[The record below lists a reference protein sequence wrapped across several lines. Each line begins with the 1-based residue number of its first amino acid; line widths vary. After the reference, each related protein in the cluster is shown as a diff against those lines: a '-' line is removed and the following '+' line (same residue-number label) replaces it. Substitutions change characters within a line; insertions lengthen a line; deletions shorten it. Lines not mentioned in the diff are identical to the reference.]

1 MGWLTLLHC
10 RPEDKG
16 TVLLVDKIT
25 AGLKAKMSKPVGY
38 TSVALDA
45 RFTVIRCK
53 ESNYANFVF
62 DSSPAQ
68 CLLAC

>member
-1 MGWLTLLHC
+1 MQ
-10 RPEDKG
+10 
-16 TVLLVDKIT
+16 LVDKLT

-53 ESNYANFVF
+53 ESNYANFV
-62 DSSPAQ
+62 
-68 CLLAC
+68 